1 MHILRIF
8 CNFAANFNF
17 DIMFKRQQA
26 AVLQSRIAEPRR
38 FIQVIAGARQVGK
51 STMVKQV
58 TQELTI
64 PHLLA
69 TAEEAPDKDP
79 AWISYVWQ
87 QARQS
92 MRLNNYPEFLLVI
105 DEIHKLD
112 NWSEVVKAEWDTD
125 TMRDLNL
132 KVVLLGSSR
141 LLIKDGLTES
151 LAGRYE
157 LIEME
162 HWSFSEMREAFGMS
176 AEQYIYYG
184 GYPGAASLLED
195 EQRWRKY
202 MKDAII
208 EPAITKDVL
217 TTKRVLKPA
226 LLRQLFQL
234 GCAYSGELLSFNK
247 VLGQLQDAGNTSTLA
262 NYLQLLDESKLLCG
276 LQQYAADDAR
286 KYKSVPKYQVYNS
299 GLLSACNSLSF
310 KDAYLS
316 PAEWGKWVES
326 AVGAYLANH
335 ADRLEYKVYYWRHDS
350 DEVDFVLQRS
360 RQLVAIEVKSG
371 RRKMNQGLKLFQEQF
386 HPTMDLVV
394 GSEAMT
400 IEQFLLLDLEK
411 LFS

>member
-1 MHILRIF
+1 
-8 CNFAANFNF
+8 
-17 DIMFKRQQA
+17 MFKRQQA
-26 AVLQSRIAEPRR
+26 TVLQSRIAEPRR

-58 TQELTI
+58 TQELTV
-64 PHLLA
+64 PHLLT
-69 TAEEAPDKDP
+69 TAEEAPDKNP

-87 QARQS
+87 QARQA
-92 MRLNNYPEFLLVI
+92 MRLNHYPEFLLVI

-112 NWSEVVKAEWDTD
+112 NWSEVVKAEWDAD
-125 TMRDLNL
+125 SMRDVNL

-162 HWSFSEMREAFGMS
+162 HWSFSEMHEAFGMS

-184 GYPGAASLLED
+184 GYPGAATLLND
-195 EQRWRKY
+195 EKRWRKY

-226 LLRQLFQL
+226 ILRQLFQL

-247 VLGQLQDAGNTSTLA
+247 ILGQLQDAGNTSTLA

-276 LQQYAADDAR
+276 LQQFAADDAR

-299 GLLSACNSLSF
+299 GLLSANNSLSF
-310 KDAYLS
+310 RDVYLS

-326 AVGAYLANH
+326 AVGAYLVNH

-350 DEVDFVLQRS
+350 DEVDFILQRS

-371 RRKMNQGLKLFQEQF
+371 RRKMNQGLTLFREQF
-386 HPTMDLVV
+386 HPTTELVV
-394 GSEAMT
+394 GGEAMP
-400 IEQFLLLDLEK
+400 IEQFLLMDIER
-411 LFS
+411 LF

>member
-1 MHILRIF
+1 
-8 CNFAANFNF
+8 
-17 DIMFKRQQA
+17 MFKRQHA
-26 AVLQSRIAEPRR
+26 SVLSSRIDEPRR

-58 TQELTI
+58 TQQLTI
-64 PHLLA
+64 PHLLT
-69 TAEEAPDKDP
+69 TAEEAPDKNP

-87 QARQS
+87 QARQT

-125 TMRDLNL
+125 TMRDVNI

-176 AEQYIYYG
+176 VEQYIYYG
-184 GYPGAASLLED
+184 GFPGAATLLDD
-195 EQRWRKY
+195 EKRWRKY

-226 LLRQLFQL
+226 LLGQLFRL

-247 VLGQLQDAGNTSTLA
+247 ILGQLQDAGNTSTLA

-276 LQQYAADDAR
+276 LQQFAADDAR

-299 GLLSACNSLSF
+299 GLLSANNSLSF
-310 KDAYLS
+310 KDVYLS

-326 AVGAYLANH
+326 AVGAYLLNH

-350 DEVDFVLQRS
+350 DEVDFILQRS

-371 RRKMNQGLKLFQEQF
+371 RRKMNQGLTLFCEQF
-386 HPTMDLVV
+386 HPAMELVV
-394 GSEAMT
+394 GGEAMP

-411 LFS
+411 LFL

>member
-1 MHILRIF
+1 
-8 CNFAANFNF
+8 
-17 DIMFKRQQA
+17 MFKRQQA
-26 AVLQSRIAEPRR
+26 TVLQSRIAEPRR

-58 TQELTI
+58 TQELTV
-64 PHLLA
+64 PHLLT
-69 TAEEAPDKDP
+69 TAEEAPDKNP

-87 QARQS
+87 QARQA
-92 MRLNNYPEFLLVI
+92 MKLNHYPEFLLVI

-112 NWSEVVKAEWDTD
+112 NWSEVVKAEWDAD
-125 TMRDLNL
+125 TMRDVNL

-184 GYPGAASLLED
+184 GYPGAATLLDD
-195 EQRWRKY
+195 EKRWRKY

-247 VLGQLQDAGNTSTLA
+247 ILGQLQDAGNTSTLA

-276 LQQYAADDAR
+276 LQQFAADDAR

-299 GLLSACNSLSF
+299 GLLSANNPLSF
-310 KDAYLS
+310 RDVYLS

-326 AVGAYLANH
+326 AVGAYLVNH

-350 DEVDFVLQRS
+350 DEVDFILQRS

-371 RRKMNQGLKLFQEQF
+371 RRKMNQGLTLFREQF
-386 HPTMDLVV
+386 HPTTELVV
-394 GSEAMT
+394 GGEAMP
-400 IEQFLLLDLEK
+400 IEQFLLMDIER
-411 LFS
+411 LF

>member
-1 MHILRIF
+1 
-8 CNFAANFNF
+8 
-17 DIMFKRQQA
+17 MFKRQQA

>member
-1 MHILRIF
+1 
-8 CNFAANFNF
+8 
-17 DIMFKRQQA
+17 MFKRQQA
-26 AVLQSRIAEPRR
+26 TVLQSRMAEPRR

-58 TQELTI
+58 TQQLTI
-64 PHLLA
+64 PHLLT
-69 TAEEAPDKDP
+69 TAEEAPDKNP

-87 QARQS
+87 QARQT

-125 TMRDLNL
+125 TMRDVNI

-176 AEQYIYYG
+176 VEQYIYYG
-184 GYPGAASLLED
+184 GFPGAATLLDD
-195 EQRWRKY
+195 EKRWRKY

-226 LLRQLFQL
+226 LLRQLFRL

-247 VLGQLQDAGNTSTLA
+247 ILGQLQDAGNTSTLA

-276 LQQYAADDAR
+276 LQQFAADDAR

-299 GLLSACNSLSF
+299 GLLSANNSLSF
-310 KDAYLS
+310 KDVYLS

-326 AVGAYLANH
+326 AVGAYLLNH

-350 DEVDFVLQRS
+350 DEVDFILQHS

-371 RRKMNQGLKLFQEQF
+371 RRKMNQCLTLFREQF
-386 HPTMDLVV
+386 HPAMELVV
-394 GSEAMT
+394 GGEAMP

-411 LFS
+411 LFL

>member
-1 MHILRIF
+1 
-8 CNFAANFNF
+8 
-17 DIMFKRQQA
+17 MFKRQQA
-26 AVLQSRIAEPRR
+26 TVLQSRIAEPRR

-58 TQELTI
+58 TQELTV
-64 PHLLA
+64 PHLLT
-69 TAEEAPDKDP
+69 TAEEAPDKNP

-87 QARQS
+87 QARQA
-92 MRLNNYPEFLLVI
+92 MKLNHYPEFLLVI

-112 NWSEVVKAEWDTD
+112 NWSEVVKAEWDAD
-125 TMRDLNL
+125 TMRDVNL

-176 AEQYIYYG
+176 AEQYIYFG
-184 GYPGAASLLED
+184 GYPGAATLLDD
-195 EQRWRKY
+195 EKRWRKY
-202 MKDAII
+202 MRDAII

-234 GCAYSGELLSFNK
+234 GCAYSGEFLSFNK
-247 VLGQLQDAGNTSTLA
+247 ILGQLQDAGNTSTLA

-276 LQQYAADDAR
+276 LQQFAADDAR

-299 GLLSACNSLSF
+299 GLLSANNSLSF
-310 KDAYLS
+310 RDVYLS

-326 AVGAYLANH
+326 AVGAYLVNH

-350 DEVDFVLQRS
+350 DEVDFILQRS

-371 RRKMNQGLKLFQEQF
+371 RQKMNQGLTLFREQF
-386 HPTMDLVV
+386 HPTTELVV
-394 GSEAMT
+394 GGEAMP
-400 IEQFLLLDLEK
+400 IEQFLLMDIER
-411 LFS
+411 LF

>member
-1 MHILRIF
+1 
-8 CNFAANFNF
+8 
-17 DIMFKRQQA
+17 MFKRQQA
-26 AVLQSRIAEPRR
+26 TVLQSRIAEPRR

-64 PHLLA
+64 PHLL
-69 TAEEAPDKDP
+69 TSAEEAPDKNP

-87 QARQS
+87 QARQAI
-92 MRLNNYPEFLLVI
+92 RLNNYSEFLLVI

-112 NWSEVVKAEWDTD
+112 NWSEVVKAEWDAD
-125 TMRDLNL
+125 TMRDVNL

-162 HWSFSEMREAFGMS
+162 HWSFGEMREAFGMS

-184 GYPGAASLLED
+184 GYPGAATLLED
-195 EQRWRKY
+195 EKRWRKY

-247 VLGQLQDAGNTSTLA
+247 ILGQLQDAGNTSTLA

-276 LQQYAADDAR
+276 LQQFAADDAR

-299 GLLSACNSLSF
+299 GLLSANNPLSF
-310 KDAYLS
+310 RDVYLS

-326 AVGAYLANH
+326 AVGAYLVNH

-350 DEVDFVLQRS
+350 DEVDFILQRS

-371 RRKMNQGLKLFQEQF
+371 RRKMNQGLTLFREQF
-386 HPTMDLVV
+386 HPTTELVV
-394 GSEAMT
+394 GGETMP
-400 IEQFLLLDLEK
+400 IEQFLLMDIER
-411 LFS
+411 LF

>member
-17 DIMFKRQQA
+17 GIMFKRQQA
-26 AVLQSRIAEPRR
+26 AVLQSRITEPRR

-176 AEQYIYYG
+176 VEQYIYYG

-276 LQQYAADDAR
+276 LQQYAAEDAR

-310 KDAYLS
+310 KDVYLS

-386 HPTMDLVV
+386 QPTMDLVV

>member
-1 MHILRIF
+1 
-8 CNFAANFNF
+8 
-17 DIMFKRQQA
+17 
-26 AVLQSRIAEPRR
+26 
-38 FIQVIAGARQVGK
+38 
-51 STMVKQV
+51 
-58 TQELTI
+58 
-64 PHLLA
+64 
-69 TAEEAPDKDP
+69 
-79 AWISYVWQ
+79 
-87 QARQS
+87 
-92 MRLNNYPEFLLVI
+92 
-105 DEIHKLD
+105 
-112 NWSEVVKAEWDTD
+112 
-125 TMRDLNL
+125 
-132 KVVLLGSSR
+132 
-141 LLIKDGLTES
+141 
-151 LAGRYE
+151 
-157 LIEME
+157 
-162 HWSFSEMREAFGMS
+162 MS
-176 AEQYIYYG
+176 VEQYIYYG

-276 LQQYAADDAR
+276 LQQYAAEDAR

-310 KDAYLS
+310 KDVYLS

-350 DEVDFVLQRS
+350 NEVDFVLQRS

-386 HPTMDLVV
+386 QPTMDLVV

>member
-1 MHILRIF
+1 
-8 CNFAANFNF
+8 
-17 DIMFKRQQA
+17 MFKRQHTS
-26 AVLQSRIAEPRR
+26 VLSSRIEEPRR

-58 TQELTI
+58 TQQMTI
-64 PHLLA
+64 PHLLT
-69 TAEEAPDKDP
+69 TAEEAPDKNP

-87 QARQS
+87 QARQT

-125 TMRDLNL
+125 TMRDVNI

-176 AEQYIYYG
+176 VEQYIYYG
-184 GYPGAASLLED
+184 GFPGAATLLDD
-195 EQRWRKY
+195 EKRWRKY

-226 LLRQLFQL
+226 LLRQLFRL

-247 VLGQLQDAGNTSTLA
+247 ILGQLQDAGNTSTLA

-276 LQQYAADDAR
+276 LQQFAADDAR

-299 GLLSACNSLSF
+299 GLLSANNSLSF
-310 KDAYLS
+310 KDVYLS

-326 AVGAYLANH
+326 AVGAYLLNH

-350 DEVDFVLQRS
+350 DEVDFILQRS

-371 RRKMNQGLKLFQEQF
+371 RRKMNQGLTLFRERF
-386 HPTMDLVV
+386 HPAMELVV
-394 GSEAMT
+394 GGEAMP

-411 LFS
+411 LFL